1 MTYLIALLA
10 FALPSGAFILWRRRN
25 PDGEPTRVMLV
36 LAVLAVAAS
45 VGSAAWYGL
54 TRREEPGVFVPA
66 RVEDGRIIPGHTEP
80 RR

>member
-10 FALPSGAFILWRRRN
+10 FALPFGAFILWRRRH
-25 PDGEPTRVMLV
+25 PDGEPTRVMLL
-36 LAVLAVAAS
+36 LAVVAVAAA
-45 VGSAAWYGL
+45 VGSTAWWGL

>member
-1 MTYLIALLA
+1 VTYIIALLL
-10 FALPSGAFILWRRRN
+10 FALPFGAFVLWRRRN
-25 PDGEPTRVMLV
+25 PDGEPSRTLLL
-36 LAVLAVAAS
+36 LAIIAVAAS

-54 TRREEPGVFVPA
+54 TRREAPGVYVPP